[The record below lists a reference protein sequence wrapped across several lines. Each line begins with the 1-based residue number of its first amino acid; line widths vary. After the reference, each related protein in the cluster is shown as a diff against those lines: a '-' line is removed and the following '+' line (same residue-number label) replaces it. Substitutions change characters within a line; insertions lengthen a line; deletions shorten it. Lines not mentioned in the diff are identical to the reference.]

1 MPSRTLHR
9 QPGKTGNTGERQNI
23 IKRRFDSALPHHGG
37 FETWPP
43 DLHSFDGSTEQ
54 TAPSRAGYPGNTE
67 RNGLEM
73 SIKEATPDEITA
85 LRERISRRQM
95 DRRYEMEMDQAVA
108 MASKANRHPIQPAPT
123 VKVPDRESVIV
134 ATGTAMI
141 AGTAA
146 ILSGAGAI
154 PMGYAAIT
162 ASVALAGAAVEVVR
176 TI

>member
-1 MPSRTLHR
+1 
-9 QPGKTGNTGERQNI
+9 
-23 IKRRFDSALPHHGG
+23 
-37 FETWPP
+37 
-43 DLHSFDGSTEQ
+43 
-54 TAPSRAGYPGNTE
+54 
-67 RNGLEM
+67 M

-95 DRRYEMEMDQAVA
+95 DRRYEMETVA

-123 VKVPDRESVIV
+123 VKAPDRESVIV

>member
-1 MPSRTLHR
+1 
-9 QPGKTGNTGERQNI
+9 
-23 IKRRFDSALPHHGG
+23 
-37 FETWPP
+37 
-43 DLHSFDGSTEQ
+43 
-54 TAPSRAGYPGNTE
+54 
-67 RNGLEM
+67 M

-108 MASKANRHPIQPAPT
+108 MASKVNRHPIQPVPT

-162 ASVALAGAAVEVVR
+162 ASVAMAGAAVEVVR
-176 TI
+176 TIKEAGI